1 MFKYYLDSDLKV
13 GKEGEETGKEN
24 LCEIIGN

>member
-13 GKEGEETGKEN
+13 GKEEEETGKEN